1 MSKFNLE
8 VRALD
13 KLTGNVYEVRKDELS
28 KFINYYNE
36 KIEELKVCQ
45 EQKQKLMKSNSD
57 INERNLFLETENR
70 RMKDYIK
77 RLENSQVL
85 DAEIGKDSVVAKQDK
100 IIKELEKNNE
110 KLLKKFELMEK
121 LYLEKINE
129 LMGNVSE
136 KSIEKTIKESIKNTL
151 EELLNYPETEFN
163 FEIKG

>member
-36 KIEELKVCQ
+36 KIEELEECKS
-45 EQKQKLMKSNSD
+45 QKQDLMKSKSD
-57 INERNLFLETENR
+57 INEKNLFLETENR

-85 DAEIGKDSVVAKQDK
+85 DSEIGKNSVVSKQDK

-110 KLLKKFELMEK
+110 KLLKKIKAMEE
-121 LYLEKINE
+121 LYLEKISE
-129 LMGNVSE
+129 LMGNVSK
-136 KSIEKTIKESIKNTL
+136 KSIEKTIKDSVKNTL